1 MSRKNLVPT
10 SLIILAFAAAL
21 TACRP
26 AQTVERQTNDAAI
39 EARIKSKL
47 ATDVGAATITSVEVN
62 VTNGVVTL
70 AGPVSTAEERQ
81 KIEAVARAAE
91 GVTSVTNNIQV
102 TANSAPAPQAPST
115 SAPSGSAPAPTPK
128 YGVLVAPTSSGGEPV
143 FVTFPTPTPK
153 P

>member
-102 TANSAPAPQAPST
+102 TANSAPAPSACTPSRPWPK
-115 SAPSGSAPAPTPK
+115 SSPASTNSPAATPR
-128 YGVLVAPTSSGGEPV
+128 
-143 FVTFPTPTPK
+143 
-153 P
+153 

>member
-1 MSRKNLVPT
+1 MKVKNLFPA

-102 TANSAPAPQAPST
+102 TGNAAPAPQAPST
-115 SAPSGSAPAPTPK
+115 SAPAGSAPAATPTYVP
-128 YGVLVAPTSSGGEPV
+128 LIAPTSSGGEPV
-143 FVTFPTPTPK
+143 FVSFPTPTPK

>member
-1 MSRKNLVPT
+1 MVALL
-10 SLIILAFAAAL
+10 LIPIVSAA
-21 TACRP
+21 ACRP
-26 AQTVERQTNDAAI
+26 AQTVGRQTNDAAI

-70 AGPVSTAEERQ
+70 AGPVKTQNERQ
-81 KIEAVARAAE
+81 KIEAVARGIE

-102 TANSAPAPQAPST
+102 SAADAAPQ
-115 SAPSGSAPAPTPK
+115 PATNSVPII
-128 YGVLVAPTSSGGEPV
+128 VPTSSGGEPV
-143 FVTFPTPTPK
+143 YVAFPTPTPV

>member
-1 MSRKNLVPT
+1 MSRNNLVPT

-115 SAPSGSAPAPTPK
+115 SAPSGSAPAPTPT
-128 YGVLVAPTSSGGEPV
+128 YAVLVAPTSSGGEPV

>member
-1 MSRKNLVPT
+1 MNRRPRLPIVALL
-10 SLIILAFAAAL
+10 LIPIVSAVA
-21 TACRP
+21 ACRP

-70 AGPVSTAEERQ
+70 AGPVKTQNERQ
-81 KIEAVARAAE
+81 KIEAVARGIE

-102 TANSAPAPQAPST
+102 SAADAAPQPPSTSRSAST
-115 SAPSGSAPAPTPK
+115 SAPPGPTPTLSGEAPV
-128 YGVLVAPTSSGGEPV
+128 YVA
-143 FVTFPTPTPK
+143 FPTPTPV